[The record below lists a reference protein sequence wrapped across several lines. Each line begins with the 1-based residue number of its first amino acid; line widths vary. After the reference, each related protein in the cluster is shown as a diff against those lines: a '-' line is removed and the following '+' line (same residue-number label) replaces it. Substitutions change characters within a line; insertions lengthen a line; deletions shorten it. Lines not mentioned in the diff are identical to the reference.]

1 MLVKPL
7 AEPAD
12 LLGPATVRPKQVASE
27 CVVIALEPNRQHIMR
42 SKQRSERSEI
52 NLKAG
57 RHQNDLVASRCM
69 ATQRCPLVRAQA
81 CSEHVGG
88 EHIGELLHFVDVA
101 ARECRMG
108 TDGLQPISIAANN
121 CRMVWRTPSTSCVA
135 TGRMPATLRMNGTTQ
150 SRRVS
155 VPSTSKAAIRGMV
168 QDLRA
173 MCGDGIECIPE
184 PRPTLG
190 HDRRIVDLN
199 AVHDETEHPKSH
211 PETVVLV
218 CVERSTVEHVGRH
231 DQ

>member
-27 CVVIALEPNRQHIMR
+27 CVAIALEPNRQHIMR
-42 SKQRSERSEI
+42 SKQRSERSEV

-108 TDGLQPISIAANN
+108 TEGLQPISIAANN
-121 CRMVWRTPSTSCVA
+121 CRDGLASTEYKLRSNRSDTGNLADERDDAVA
-135 TGRMPATLRMNGTTQ
+135 SRQRSVDVEGSNPEHGQASRAT
-150 SRRVS
+150 
-155 VPSTSKAAIRGMV
+155 
-168 QDLRA
+168 
-173 MCGDGIECIPE
+173 CGDGIECIPE
-184 PRPTLG
+184 RWPTLG
-190 HDRRIVDLN
+190 HDRRIVDLD
-199 AVHDETEHPKSH
+199 AVHDEAEYTKGH
-211 PETVVLV
+211 PETVVMV
-218 CVERSTVEHVGRH
+218 RVEHSTVQHVGWH